1 MGKKDSKEFCQLS
14 RDTLTVFN
22 NNIFDYL
29 SYIFPWLGL
38 NVLSPFLGATG
49 NLRRDPGQILIE
61 RIYEAV
67 EQRKEEKMKKNER
80 EGEDEENEENLNN
93 KKFVDFIDLFL
104 ESEAENNEID
114 FKISNG
120 TYNKKEKV
128 ICY

>member
-61 RIYEAV
+61 KIYEAV
-67 EQRKEEKMKKNER
+67 NRRKEEKMKKIER
-80 EGEDEENEENLNN
+80 EEEDEEENEDN
-93 KKFVDFIDLFL
+93 KKWVNFIDLFL
-104 ESEAENNEID
+104 ESEAEKVEL
-114 FKISNG
+114 KEYSG
-120 TYNKKEKV
+120 TFNRSEKV
-128 ICY
+128 EKVKRN